1 MQRGERGGW
10 GLVGVVVW
18 SSSRRAAAHLMYSD
32 ARAAAHV
39 KDESVSAAACR
50 TFCQPLRFVFSTN
63 QGVLTKAAKRP
74 TECASSSAS
83 EELSK
88 QLFGAYLFVEHG
100 SASSASWSALGRKS
114 RERRGSGGSRCSR
127 EARLRIAAELVV
139 L

>member
-1 MQRGERGGW
+1 
-10 GLVGVVVW
+10 
-18 SSSRRAAAHLMYSD
+18 MYSD

-88 QLFGAYLFVEHG
+88 QLFRAYLFVKHA
-100 SASSASWSALGRKS
+100 SASASWSALRRKS
-114 RERRGSGGSRCSR
+114 
-127 EARLRIAAELVV
+127 
-139 L
+139 